1 MIDGCFDRSS
11 CRKLSW
17 GWAAS
22 TWSRW
27 FPTLPPLS
35 VRNWERVIASWLLTA
50 SAWSVWS
57 TTCKYTEY
65 CTQYTVWSLPVS
77 VCSHLSVFSS
87 QRQRTDPIIGRLAQT
102 SGGQDRL
109 KAEWEELGCDQM
121 LKDELRWTIKCNWEY
136 GTDGRTRQYF
146 PTDQRKTFCFSFF
159 LYRASRQSNPAAGLT
174 LWSELVSAVP
184 ASSSAINKQTVSG
197 RAPQILINHERW
209 GKQLKHTFECL
220 STRYSVW
227 GAAPGSRPK
236 SRSAALTGLLFWNS
250 VFKKLWS
257 CKNLQRTRHEI
268 IFLCWI
274 ISI

>member
-136 GTDGRTRQYF
+136 GTDGHVSISPPTKGKLSASPFFCTELRDNQTRQQ
-146 PTDQRKTFCFSFF
+146 DWLCGQSSF
-159 LYRASRQSNPAAGLT
+159 LLS
-174 LWSELVSAVP
+174 
-184 ASSSAINKQTVSG
+184 
-197 RAPQILINHERW
+197 
-209 GKQLKHTFECL
+209 QLL
-220 STRYSVW
+220 PR
-227 GAAPGSRPK
+227 
-236 SRSAALTGLLFWNS
+236 L
-250 VFKKLWS
+250 
-257 CKNLQRTRHEI
+257 
-268 IFLCWI
+268 
-274 ISI
+274 